1 MGPRLRAS
9 LHISH
14 RLLWRGLVPRAIVD
28 FLSWAVLV
36 VSSGS
41 VKEQGLRGWPLAA
54 FIGMGFYSDKD
65 CFCKSCFLGIIF

>member
-1 MGPRLRAS
+1 MGQGQGYRQACTS
-9 LHISH
+9 AI
-14 RLLWRGLVPRAIVD
+14 RLLRQGLVPRAIVD

-54 FIGMGFYSDKD
+54 FVGMGFYSDKD
-65 CFCKSCFLGIIF
+65 CFVRAAF